1 LKNKLLLTNLKMKKY
16 YFFLLLITVLIS
28 SCEKDD
34 FCIDPITPNMVI
46 RFYDA
51 TNITETK
58 AVTDLTVNPSGLDS
72 IYTNESLDS
81 IIIPLDVTSNQI
93 IYNFSS
99 GTNVDILTIDYE
111 VEEVFVSRS
120 CGFKA
125 IFNNVT
131 ITSDAA
137 NDWIIGLT
145 TTLDNTV
152 TITTIEDEA
161 AAHVQIYH

>member
-1 LKNKLLLTNLKMKKY
+1 MKKY
-16 YFFLLLITVLIS
+16 YLFLSLIALLIS

-34 FCIDPITPNMVI
+34 FCIEPITPNMII
-46 RFYDA
+46 RFYNA
-51 TNITETK
+51 TNISETK
-58 AVTDLTVNPSGLDS
+58 AVNDLTINISNLDS
-72 IYTNESLDS
+72 IYTNVSLDS
-81 IIIPLDVTSNQI
+81 IVIPLDVTSNQL

-111 VEEVFVSRS
+111 IEEVFVSRS

-131 ITSDAA
+131 ITSDVS

-145 TTLDNTV
+145 ETLEN
-152 TITTIEDEA
+152 TITIPTINDESA
-161 AAHVQIYH
+161 ARC

>member
-1 LKNKLLLTNLKMKKY
+1 MKKHY
-16 YFFLLLITVLIS
+16 LFLSLIALLIS

-34 FCIDPITPNMVI
+34 FCIEPITPNMIV
-46 RFYDA
+46 RFYNA
-51 TNITETK
+51 TNISETK
-58 AVTDLTVNPSGLDS
+58 AVNDLTINISNLDS
-72 IYTNESLDS
+72 IYTNVSIDS
-81 IIIPLDVTSNQI
+81 VVIPLDVTSNQI

-111 VEEVFVSRS
+111 IEEVFVSRS

-131 ITSDAA
+131 VTSDVS

-145 TTLDNTV
+145 ETLEN
-152 TITTIEDEA
+152 TITIPTIDDES
-161 AAHVQIYH
+161 AAHIQIFH

>member
-1 LKNKLLLTNLKMKKY
+1 MKKY
-16 YFFLLLITVLIS
+16 YLFLSLIALLIS

-34 FCIDPITPNMVI
+34 FCIEPITPNMII
-46 RFYDA
+46 RFYNA
-51 TNITETK
+51 TNISETK
-58 AVTDLTVNPSGLDS
+58 AVNDLTINISNLDS
-72 IYTNESLDS
+72 IYTNVSLDS
-81 IIIPLDVTSNQI
+81 IVIPLDVTSNQI

-111 VEEVFVSRS
+111 IEEVFVSRS

-131 ITSDAA
+131 ITSDVS

-145 TTLDNTV
+145 ETLEN
-152 TITTIEDEA
+152 TITIPTIDDES
-161 AAHVQIYH
+161 AAHIQIFH

>member
-1 LKNKLLLTNLKMKKY
+1 MKKY
-16 YFFLLLITVLIS
+16 YLFLSLIALLIS

-34 FCIDPITPNMVI
+34 FCIEPITPNMII
-46 RFYDA
+46 RFYNA
-51 TNITETK
+51 TNISETK
-58 AVTDLTVNPSGLDS
+58 AVNDLTINISNLDS
-72 IYTNESLDS
+72 IYTNVSIDS
-81 IIIPLDVTSNQI
+81 IVIPLDVTSNQI

-111 VEEVFVSRS
+111 IEEVFVSRS

-131 ITSDAA
+131 VTSDVS

-145 TTLDNTV
+145 ETLEN
-152 TITTIEDEA
+152 TITIPTIDDES
-161 AAHVQIYH
+161 AAHIQIFH

>member
-1 LKNKLLLTNLKMKKY
+1 VAKTKMKKY
-16 YFFLLLITVLIS
+16 YLFLSLIALLIS

-34 FCIDPITPNMVI
+34 FCIEPITPNMII
-46 RFYDA
+46 RFYNA
-51 TNITETK
+51 TNISETK
-58 AVTDLTVNPSGLDS
+58 AVNDLTINISNLDS
-72 IYTNESLDS
+72 IYTNVSLDS
-81 IIIPLDVTSNQI
+81 IVIPLDVTSNQI

-111 VEEVFVSRS
+111 IEEVFVSRS

-131 ITSDAA
+131 ITSDVS

-145 TTLDNTV
+145 ETLEN
-152 TITTIEDEA
+152 TITIPTINDES
-161 AAHVQIYH
+161 AAHVQIFH

>member
-1 LKNKLLLTNLKMKKY
+1 MKKY
-16 YFFLLLITVLIS
+16 YLFLSLIALLIS

-34 FCIDPITPNMVI
+34 FCIEPITPNMII
-46 RFYDA
+46 RFYNA
-51 TNITETK
+51 TNISETK
-58 AVTDLTVNPSGLDS
+58 AVNDLTINISNLDS
-72 IYTNESLDS
+72 IYTNVSLDS
-81 IIIPLDVTSNQI
+81 VVIPLDVTSNQI

-111 VEEVFVSRS
+111 IEEVFVSRS

-131 ITSDAA
+131 ITSDVS

-145 TTLDNTV
+145 ETLEN
-152 TITTIEDEA
+152 TITIPTINDES
-161 AAHVQIYH
+161 AAHVQIFH

>member
-1 LKNKLLLTNLKMKKY
+1 MKKY
-16 YFFLLLITVLIS
+16 YLFLSLIALLIS

-34 FCIDPITPNMVI
+34 FCIEPITPNMII
-46 RFYDA
+46 RFYNA
-51 TNITETK
+51 TNISETK
-58 AVTDLTVNPSGLDS
+58 AVNDLTINISNLDS
-72 IYTNESLDS
+72 IYTNVSLDS
-81 IIIPLDVTSNQI
+81 IVIPLDVTSNQI

-111 VEEVFVSRS
+111 IQEVFVSRS

-131 ITSDAA
+131 ITSDVS

-145 TTLDNTV
+145 ETLEN
-152 TITTIEDEA
+152 TITIPTIDDES
-161 AAHVQIYH
+161 AAHVQIFH

>member
-1 LKNKLLLTNLKMKKY
+1 MKKY
-16 YFFLLLITVLIS
+16 YLFLSLIALLIS

-34 FCIDPITPNMVI
+34 FCIEPITPNMII
-46 RFYDA
+46 RFYNA
-51 TNITETK
+51 TNISETK
-58 AVTDLTVNPSGLDS
+58 TVTDLTVNPNDLDS
-72 IYTNESLDS
+72 IYTNVSIDS
-81 IIIPLDVTSNQI
+81 IVIPLDVTSNQI

-111 VEEVFVSRS
+111 IEEVFVSRS

-131 ITSDAA
+131 VTSDVS

-145 TTLDNTV
+145 ETLEN
-152 TITTIEDEA
+152 TITIPTIENES
-161 AAHVQIYH
+161 AAHLQIFH

>member
-1 LKNKLLLTNLKMKKY
+1 MKKY
-16 YFFLLLITVLIS
+16 YLFLSLIALLIS

-34 FCIDPITPNMVI
+34 FCIEPITPNMII
-46 RFYDA
+46 RFYNA
-51 TNITETK
+51 TNISETK
-58 AVTDLTVNPSGLDS
+58 AVNDLTINISNLDS
-72 IYTNESLDS
+72 IYTNVSLDS
-81 IIIPLDVTSNQI
+81 IVIPLDVTSNQI

-111 VEEVFVSRS
+111 IEEVFVSRS

-131 ITSDAA
+131 VTSDVS

-145 TTLDNTV
+145 ETLEN
-152 TITTIEDEA
+152 TITIPTIDDES
-161 AAHVQIYH
+161 AAHIQIFH

>member
-1 LKNKLLLTNLKMKKY
+1 MKNY
-16 YFFLLLITVLIS
+16 YFFLLLITLLVS

-34 FCIDPITPNMVI
+34 FCIDPITPNMII

-51 TNITETK
+51 TNPLETK
-58 AVTDLTVNPSGLDS
+58 AVTDLSVNPEGLEDL
-72 IYTNESLDS
+72 YTSTSLDS
-81 IIIPLDVTSNQI
+81 ILIPLDVTSNQI
-93 IYNFSS
+93 IYNFST
-99 GTNVDILTIDYE
+99 GTNIDILTIDYE

-131 ITSDAA
+131 ITSDTA
-137 NDWIIGLT
+137 NDWILGFT
-145 TTLDNTV
+145 TSLDNTI
-152 TITTIEDEA
+152 TITTIENES

>member
-1 LKNKLLLTNLKMKKY
+1 MKKY
-16 YFFLLLITVLIS
+16 YLFLSLIALLIS

-34 FCIDPITPNMVI
+34 FCIEPITPNMII
-46 RFYDA
+46 RFYNA
-51 TNITETK
+51 TNISETK
-58 AVTDLTVNPSGLDS
+58 AVTNLTVNPNDLDS
-72 IYTNESLDS
+72 IYTNVSIDS
-81 IIIPLDVTSNQI
+81 IVIPLDVTSNQI

-111 VEEVFVSRS
+111 IEEVFVSRS

-131 ITSDAA
+131 VTSDVS

-145 TTLDNTV
+145 ETLEN
-152 TITTIEDEA
+152 TITIPTIDDES
-161 AAHVQIYH
+161 AAHIQIFH

>member
-1 LKNKLLLTNLKMKKY
+1 MKKY
-16 YFFLLLITVLIS
+16 YLFLSLIALLIS

-34 FCIDPITPNMVI
+34 FCIEPITPNMII
-46 RFYDA
+46 RFYNA
-51 TNITETK
+51 TNISETK
-58 AVTDLTVNPSGLDS
+58 AVNDLTINISNLDS
-72 IYTNESLDS
+72 IYTNVSLDS
-81 IIIPLDVTSNQI
+81 IVIPLDVTSNQI

-111 VEEVFVSRS
+111 IEEVFVSRS

-131 ITSDAA
+131 VTSDVS

-145 TTLDNTV
+145 ETLEK
-152 TITTIEDEA
+152 TITIPTIDDES
-161 AAHVQIYH
+161 AAHIQIFH